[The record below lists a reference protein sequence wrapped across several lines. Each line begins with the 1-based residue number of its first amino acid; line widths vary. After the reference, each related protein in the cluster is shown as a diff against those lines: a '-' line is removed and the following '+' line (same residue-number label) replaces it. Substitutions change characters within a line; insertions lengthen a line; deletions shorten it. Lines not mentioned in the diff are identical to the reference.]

1 MFVAV
6 VGLSHRTAPVE
17 IREQL
22 SIPELQGTEA
32 VNYLC
37 RYPHIQEATILS
49 TCNRLEVYLVASD
62 AEHGVRETMQFLSDY
77 KQVDLAHI
85 RPHLFTLLYRD
96 AVMHLMR
103 VASGLDSLVLGEGQ
117 ILAQVKKAQE
127 LGQKS
132 KGAGR
137 ILNKLFNAA
146 ITTGKKVRTDVK
158 ITTGAV
164 SISSAA
170 VELAIRQGVALA
182 ESQVTILGAGKM
194 CRLLVQHLLSKGC
207 KSMTL
212 VNRSLE
218 RAQALA
224 EEFPE
229 AKITLTPWEEMIP
242 AVANADVV
250 FAGTGATEPVLEKA
264 NLYGSL
270 LHPVMLIDI
279 SVPRNIAADV
289 EDLPGVT
296 LFNVDDLAGVVEEN
310 KAQRQKLVKV
320 AEAILE
326 EETEAFWD
334 WWRSLETV
342 ETISSLRLKAE
353 SIREQELEKALSR
366 LGKDFADKHLDVI
379 EALTRGIVNKIL
391 HDPVVQ
397 LRAQRDIEARR
408 AAMRTLRELFNL
420 EDDLQLQP
428 QQEQP

>member
-22 SIPELQGTEA
+22 SIPELEGTEA

-49 TCNRLEVYLVASD
+49 TCNRLEVYLVAAD

-77 KQVDLAHI
+77 KQVDLAQI

-103 VASGLDSLVLGEGQ
+103 VAAGLDSLVLGEGQ
-117 ILAQVKKAQE
+117 ILAQVKKAHE

-146 ITTGKKVRTDVK
+146 ITAGKKVRTDVK

-170 VELAIRQGVALA
+170 VELALRKGVALGEA
-182 ESQVTILGAGKM
+182 QVTILGAGKM
-194 CRLLVQHLLSKGC
+194 SRLLVQHLLAKGC
-207 KSMTL
+207 KGMTL

-218 RAQALA
+218 RAMELA
-224 EEFPE
+224 QEFPE
-229 AKITLTPWEEMIP
+229 AAITITPWEELIP
-242 AVANADVV
+242 AVVNADLV
-250 FAGTGATEPVLEKA
+250 FASTGATEPILEKA

-270 LHPVMLIDI
+270 LRPVMLIDI

-296 LFNVDDLAGVVEEN
+296 LFNVDDLASVVEEN

-320 AEAILE
+320 AEEVLE
-326 EETEAFWD
+326 
-334 WWRSLETV
+334 
-342 ETISSLRLKAE
+342 
-353 SIREQELEKALSR
+353 Q
-366 LGKDFADKHLDVI
+366 G
-379 EALTRGIVNKIL
+379 
-391 HDPVVQ
+391 P
-397 LRAQRDIEARR
+397 
-408 AAMRTLRELFNL
+408 
-420 EDDLQLQP
+420 
-428 QQEQP
+428 

>member
-1 MFVAV
+1 
-6 VGLSHRTAPVE
+6 
-17 IREQL
+17 
-22 SIPELQGTEA
+22 
-32 VNYLC
+32 
-37 RYPHIQEATILS
+37 
-49 TCNRLEVYLVASD
+49 
-62 AEHGVRETMQFLSDY
+62 
-77 KQVDLAHI
+77 
-85 RPHLFTLLYRD
+85 
-96 AVMHLMR
+96 
-103 VASGLDSLVLGEGQ
+103 
-117 ILAQVKKAQE
+117 AQVKKAHE

-146 ITTGKKVRTDVK
+146 ITAGKKVRTDVK

-170 VELAIRQGVALA
+170 VELALRKGVALGEA
-182 ESQVTILGAGKM
+182 QVTILGAGKM
-194 CRLLVQHLLSKGC
+194 SRLLVQHLLAKGC
-207 KSMTL
+207 KGMTL

-218 RAQALA
+218 RAMELA
-224 EEFPE
+224 QEFPE
-229 AKITLTPWEEMIP
+229 AAITITPWEELIP
-242 AVANADVV
+242 AVVNADLV
-250 FAGTGATEPVLEKA
+250 FASTGATEPILEKA

-270 LHPVMLIDI
+270 LRPVMLIDI

-296 LFNVDDLAGVVEEN
+296 LFNVDDLASVVEEN

-320 AEAILE
+320 AEEILE
-326 EETEAFWD
+326 QETETFWE

-420 EDDLQLQP
+420 EETLQLQP
-428 QQEQP
+428 QQEQS

>member
-22 SIPELQGTEA
+22 SIPELEGTEA

-49 TCNRLEVYLVASD
+49 TCNRLEVYLVAAD

-77 KQVDLAHI
+77 KQVDLAQI
-85 RPHLFTLLYRD
+85 RPHWFTLLYRD

-103 VASGLDSLVLGEGQ
+103 VAAGLDSVVLGEGQ
-117 ILAQVKKAQE
+117 ILAQVKKAHE

-146 ITTGKKVRTDVK
+146 ITAGKKVRTDVK

-170 VELAIRQGVALA
+170 VELALRKGVALGEA
-182 ESQVTILGAGKM
+182 QVTILGAGKM
-194 CRLLVQHLLSKGC
+194 SRLLVQHLLAKGC
-207 KSMTL
+207 KGMTL

-218 RAQALA
+218 RAMELA
-224 EEFPE
+224 QEFPE
-229 AKITLTPWEEMIP
+229 AAITITPWEELIP
-242 AVANADVV
+242 AVVNADLV
-250 FAGTGATEPVLEKA
+250 FASTGATEPILEKA

-270 LHPVMLIDI
+270 LRPVMLIDI

-296 LFNVDDLAGVVEEN
+296 LFNVDDLASVVEEN

-320 AEAILE
+320 AEEILE
-326 EETEAFWD
+326 QETETFWE

-366 LGKDFADKHLDVI
+366 FGSEFTAKHREVI
-379 EALTRGIVNKIL
+379 EHLTKG
-391 HDPVVQ
+391 
-397 LRAQRDIEARR
+397 
-408 AAMRTLRELFNL
+408 
-420 EDDLQLQP
+420 
-428 QQEQP
+428 